1 MVIQGNSDLSNSI
14 KKVDLYHFCGVDEM
28 MILEKRVD
36 LDQLELKSGEIHID
50 GNRYMTLHN
59 WVYTFAQL
67 PNWG

>member
-1 MVIQGNSDLSNSI
+1 MVIHGNSDLSPLI
-14 KKVDLYHFCGVDEM
+14 KESTDPYSFRGVDEM

-59 WVYTFAQL
+59 
-67 PNWG
+67 